1 MKRHLFFPLFFLL
14 FLTGCLAPGNPVAV
28 PTTGKVT
35 LDRLPVAGVKV
46 SAWPVDALHLEGD
59 APYQTSASDVD
70 GQFRLDLPAGT
81 YYFFA
86 HGDGLFAYYGRNPVT
101 IPAGGSREM
110 NIGLVR
116 FAPATTP
123 LVSGVSGVVAIDG
136 VPQAGAVIF
145 VYTDLNSQLKG
156 MGYLMSAP
164 TGADGRFYLDLD
176 DGTYYLIAR
185 KRQGSR
191 SVGPLKPGDLI
202 GYAPANPLRVRSGS
216 AAFVPIP
223 LLEVPDKISSLQSSL
238 FGATRISGRILDP
251 AGAPVAGVRV
261 LIYDQS
267 QMLDRPLYVSQ
278 PTTADGRYV
287 VSLPQGGLYY
297 LAARN
302 TLGGA
307 PAPGDLYGTYN
318 LDPEHKLQVADGAAR
333 DGIDMVVEEMW

>member
-1 MKRHLFFPLFFLL
+1 MKRYLFFPLLL
-14 FLTGCLAPGNPVAV
+14 VWFLTGCLPPGSPLPVPV
-28 PTTGKVT
+28 TGKVT
-35 LDRLPVAGVKV
+35 LNRLPVAGVQV
-46 SAWPVDALHLEGD
+46 SAWPVDVPHLEGE
-59 APYQTSASDVD
+59 APYQAVATAVD
-70 GQFRLDLPAGT
+70 GQFHLDLPMGS

-86 HGDGLFAYYGRNPVT
+86 HGEGLFAYYGRNPVT
-101 IPAGGSREM
+101 IPAGGSSDM
-110 NIGLVR
+110 NIGLVHSVPTS
-116 FAPATTP
+116 APVAR
-123 LVSGVSGVVAIDG
+123 GVSGLVTIEG
-136 VPQAGAVIF
+136 VPQAGAVVF

-164 TGADGRFYLDLD
+164 TGADGRFDLDLG
-176 DGTYYLIAR
+176 DGTYYLVAR

-202 GYAPANPLRVRSGS
+202 GYAPANPLRVRSGTAES
-216 AAFVPIP
+216 VSIP
-223 LLEVPDKISSLQSSL
+223 LLEVPDKIASLQASL

-251 AGAPVAGVRV
+251 DGAPVSGVRV

-278 PTTADGRYV
+278 PTAVDGRYV
-287 VSLPQGGLYY
+287 ISLPQGGLYY

-318 LDPEHKLQVADGAAR
+318 LDPEHKLQVEEGAAQ
-333 DGIDMVVEEMW
+333 DGIDLVVEEMW